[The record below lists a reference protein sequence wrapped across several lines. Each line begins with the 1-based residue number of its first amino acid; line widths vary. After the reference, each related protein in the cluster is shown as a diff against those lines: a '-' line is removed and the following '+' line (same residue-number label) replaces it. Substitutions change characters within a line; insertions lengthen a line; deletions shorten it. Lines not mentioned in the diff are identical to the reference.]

1 MINCYQ
7 MTIPDDY
14 AVLLANGC
22 SPKRV
27 LIRNKEPQG
36 TDELL
41 TSVNPSNPKEAS
53 LAFGGYLPIHR
64 KRFSALR
71 ARGEKDMMPP
81 QEVMLALP
89 RQEESE
95 EAVDDTLDL

>member
-1 MINCYQ
+1 
-7 MTIPDDY
+7 
-14 AVLLANGC
+14 
-22 SPKRV
+22 
-27 LIRNKEPQG
+27 
-36 TDELL
+36 
-41 TSVNPSNPKEAS
+41 
-53 LAFGGYLPIHR
+53 LPIHR

-89 RQEESE
+89 RQEERE